1 MDEDDIDDF
10 LDSNGDSENDGS
22 KSHHHFD
29 IINRNTSKTKRS
41 AKSRPT
47 VKKENTNDTFEFVS
61 HLRYSGSTKKSVKR
75 HATPSAPS
83 KYDFCSILDVQTS
96 SCQGRTRR
104 EG

>member
-47 VKKENTNDTFEFVS
+47 VKNTNDTFEFVS